1 MNCSLDKYIK
11 KHSDKK
17 LYNLG
22 KKYNNSLLALKK
34 KKRFGMDRIEIAWTY
49 TNKDGDIIGAIV
61 RADPKKWKALK
72 DNLYFCFPAPVGIS
86 FKENDLKDSIMEDIV
101 NSCDPSL
108 GIDMERDLDIAKL
121 KLKLKLSQL
130 GWEIDDVTG

>member
-1 MNCSLDKYIK
+1 MDGSLDKYIN

-34 KKRFGMDRIEIAWTY
+34 RNRINMDKVEIAWTC
-49 TNKDGDIIGAIV
+49 KDEAGNVIGVVV
-61 RADPKKWKALK
+61 RVDPKKWKALK
-72 DNLYFCFPAPVGIS
+72 DNLYFCFPAPAGSS
-86 FKENDLKDSIMEDIV
+86 FAKDVLSDSIMDDIV

-130 GWEIDDVTG
+130 GWEIGDVTG